1 MRANWRAIWDLG
13 EVAYRWEVLR
23 FVEKHELTGSW
34 DLCWEAL
41 DAEDYEGMLHESALF
56 SLLTL
61 TRSRRLTDGELEVI
75 VRAVRTEIRIPP
87 RMFALMILEQ
97 KQYSGLE
104 TLLLELAQD
113 KNIEVAFEANLRLR
127 ARGFDTA
134 DAMLGAIPYSRDM
147 DFAISMIWWQRKDLP
162 LASEQDAL
170 LMKYMVRVA
179 TKIRDRFWSY
189 PESPSALK
197 LCEYLQRGVPIEEGD
212 LDNIARSVFVYRES
226 RRWRTT
232 GRRIKIVSAVAWF
245 ANDRAREW
253 LGVIRDS
260 TQLPL
265 NVRTVAKRE
274 LRKLDGATKRRRGA
288 RGRG

>member
-23 FVEKHELTGSW
+23 FVDKHELTGTW

-41 DAEDYEGMLHESALF
+41 EAEDYEGMLHGLALAH
-56 SLLTL
+56 LLL
-61 TRSRRLTDGELEVI
+61 PSRTRKLTDEQLEVL
-75 VRAVRTEIRIPP
+75 VRTVRTEKSVHT
-87 RMFALMILEQ
+87 RMFALMILES
-97 KQYSGLE
+97 KQHPGLE

-113 KNIEVAFEANLRLR
+113 RNPEVAFEANLKLR

-134 DAMLGAIPYSRDM
+134 EAMLRAIPYFQYMED
-147 DFAISMIWWQRKDLP
+147 AIDKIWGQRKQ
-162 LASEQDAL
+162 LALTSYQDKL
-170 LMKYMVRVA
+170 VMRYMARVA
-179 TKIRDRFWSY
+179 TRVRDRFWSY

-197 LCEYLQRGVPIEEGD
+197 LHKYLERGAPIEEGD

-226 RRWRTT
+226 RRERTT

-265 NVRTVAKRE
+265 NVRTAAKRE
-274 LRKLDGATKRRRGA
+274 LRKLDGAPTNRRG
-288 RGRG
+288 GRAQG